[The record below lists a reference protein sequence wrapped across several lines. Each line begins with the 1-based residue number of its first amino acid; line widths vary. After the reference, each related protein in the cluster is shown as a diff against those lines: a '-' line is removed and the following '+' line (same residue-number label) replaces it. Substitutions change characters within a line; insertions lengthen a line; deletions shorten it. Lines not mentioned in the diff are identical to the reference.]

1 MNIVLNNRFIR
12 HYGFTLLL
20 LLALSSLLLFFIQHQ
35 LKVGLETRLRLESNI
50 LFNQLGK
57 QIDLTFAEIKSDLR
71 FLSEQESLHH
81 LNDIDNREQVIQIL
95 QQLWTSFAHQRARYD
110 QVRFLGGNGMELIRV
125 NYNSG
130 KPQSV
135 EKKHL
140 QSKHERYYFKD
151 AINLAPGEIYVSPM
165 DLNVEKGEIEVP
177 LKPMVRF
184 ASPVVDDKGNN
195 VGVMVLNY
203 LAEKMLEEFRRS
215 TTGFFGKAL
224 LINSSGYPLSSPD
237 SSYNWNFMFPD
248 NPHTGIH
255 TRYPEIWRQI
265 NQGQRGQRLT
275 PEGLFTFDSFNP
287 SGHDAKSGC
296 ASCLTILLHV
306 PDTLI
311 QNKLSRELKEALPPL
326 IFTLFLIGLIL
337 GVLLWHRDK
346 RHTQEKEIASLNE
359 KIAYERDLFVGGP
372 GIIVKLRNELG
383 WPVDYISAN
392 VYELLG
398 YEPDTFLNKTFS
410 YSSIIEPAYLPQYIS
425 ESEQAKL
432 QNQDTFKRSPYRILD
447 RQGQGRWVQDICQAI
462 RDKEGKIS
470 HYYTHIS
477 DITALKDIEQKL
489 TMSRDHI
496 QRVVDTIPDPTLVI
510 DVSNYRLQLANQA
523 ARILYTGNHSIS
535 KGMTCYRLSHKRDT
549 PCTGLND
556 PCPIQEVLQTG
567 KSASVRH
574 KHFDERG
581 KMLFVDVRA
590 TPLFDETGKKVVQ
603 VVESHRDV
611 TEAVELEKQL
621 QHMATTDRLTQVFNR
636 LKFDEELKNQIEWAQ
651 STKNSLGLIMFDLDH
666 FKAVNDNFGH
676 DIGDEVLKSTVEL
689 VMRHIRKSDTLA
701 RWGGE
706 EFMIITPLT
715 DAFEL
720 KTIAESLREQ
730 IEQLAHK
737 TAGTITAS
745 FGGSVLKP
753 RDTFSTLV
761 KRVDAALYQ
770 SKKDGRNRCTVIE

>member
-1 MNIVLNNRFIR
+1 
-12 HYGFTLLL
+12 TL
-20 LLALSSLLLFFIQHQ
+20 
-35 LKVGLETRLRLESNI
+35 
-50 LFNQLGK
+50 
-57 QIDLTFAEIKSDLR
+57 
-71 FLSEQESLHH
+71 
-81 LNDIDNREQVIQIL
+81 
-95 QQLWTSFAHQRARYD
+95 
-110 QVRFLGGNGMELIRV
+110 
-125 NYNSG
+125 
-130 KPQSV
+130 
-135 EKKHL
+135 
-140 QSKHERYYFKD
+140 
-151 AINLAPGEIYVSPM
+151 
-165 DLNVEKGEIEVP
+165 
-177 LKPMVRF
+177 
-184 ASPVVDDKGNN
+184 
-195 VGVMVLNY
+195 
-203 LAEKMLEEFRRS
+203 
-215 TTGFFGKAL
+215 
-224 LINSSGYPLSSPD
+224 
-237 SSYNWNFMFPD
+237 
-248 NPHTGIH
+248 
-255 TRYPEIWRQI
+255 
-265 NQGQRGQRLT
+265 
-275 PEGLFTFDSFNP
+275 
-287 SGHDAKSGC
+287 
-296 ASCLTILLHV
+296 
-306 PDTLI
+306 
-311 QNKLSRELKEALPPL
+311 
-326 IFTLFLIGLIL
+326 
-337 GVLLWHRDK
+337 
-346 RHTQEKEIASLNE
+346 
-359 KIAYERDLFVGGP
+359 
-372 GIIVKLRNELG
+372 
-383 WPVDYISAN
+383 
-392 VYELLG
+392 
-398 YEPDTFLNKTFS
+398 
-410 YSSIIEPAYLPQYIS
+410 
-425 ESEQAKL
+425 
-432 QNQDTFKRSPYRILD
+432 
-447 RQGQGRWVQDICQAI
+447 
-462 RDKEGKIS
+462 
-470 HYYTHIS
+470 
-477 DITALKDIEQKL
+477 
-489 TMSRDHI
+489 SRDHI

-523 ARILYTGNHSIS
+523 ARTLYTGNRPIS

-567 KSASVRH
+567 KPASVRH
-574 KHFDERG
+574 KHFDEKG

-590 TPLFDETGKKVVQ
+590 TPLFDETGKRIVQ